1 MLSSEASKLQD
12 FFKSDD
18 PIFGSPKT
26 APGDQS
32 SVPSSATMLVS
43 LFLIL
48 IVFFTVIISNS
59 NMDAGKKNAVMESVK
74 EKFGK
79 VEDDTIRF
87 GQVMPIKIND
97 ITKQLLSIFGED
109 AKIETSIDGSQ
120 TIVTLKKS
128 SFFYNDETNLRGEK
142 YEKMIELQR
151 FLKTQEI
158 YGKLHV
164 TLLMGLEEYQK
175 DSTRLNNMKNI
186 IGYNNMDIGLTAND
200 KVNVKTVFE
209 NE

>member
-1 MLSSEASKLQD
+1 LDS
-12 FFKSDD
+12 
-18 PIFGSPKT
+18 T
-26 APGDQS
+26 
-32 SVPSSATMLVS
+32 
-43 LFLIL
+43 
-48 IVFFTVIISNS
+48 
-59 NMDAGKKNAVMESVK
+59 KKNAVMDSVK

-79 VEDDTIRF
+79 VKDDTIKF
-87 GQVMPIKIND
+87 GQVMPPKVSD
-97 ITKQLLSIFGED
+97 ITKQLLSIFGDD

-120 TIVTLKKS
+120 TIVTIKKI

-142 YEKMIELQR
+142 YQKMIELQH
-151 FLKTQEI
+151 FLQAQEI
-158 YGKLHV
+158 EGKLHV

-200 KVNVKTVFE
+200 KGNVKTVFE